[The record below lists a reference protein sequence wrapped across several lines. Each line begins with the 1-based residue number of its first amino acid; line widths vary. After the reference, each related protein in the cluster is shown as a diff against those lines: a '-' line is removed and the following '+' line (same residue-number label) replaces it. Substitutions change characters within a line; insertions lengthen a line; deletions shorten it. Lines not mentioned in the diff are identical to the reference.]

1 MGMCNCKEKK
11 EEEQIEIE
19 PVKKVEEEIQ
29 ESYTAQEYFND
40 LPPEHNNQEININES
55 QIENSQTNENSSC
68 YLYNQRAFQLINQ
81 IRTNPK
87 KYANTIIDNLKYIK
101 LENEKFVFKKKVKV
115 LLTRGEDAF
124 REAATILNNTQPMKE
139 LIKSEELK
147 IPLPNSI
154 LEINNNSSFKQSVI
168 SIQQNNNINLYFRDH
183 IKNPEIGVLLMIV
196 DDTGKNFGKKRNAIL
211 NPNFKKI
218 GIDSKFVEGDFIA
231 HYAFST

>member
-1 MGMCNCKEKK
+1 
-11 EEEQIEIE
+11 
-19 PVKKVEEEIQ
+19 
-29 ESYTAQEYFND
+29 
-40 LPPEHNNQEININES
+40 
-55 QIENSQTNENSSC
+55 
-68 YLYNQRAFQLINQ
+68 
-81 IRTNPK
+81 
-87 KYANTIIDNLKYIK
+87 
-101 LENEKFVFKKKVKV
+101 
-115 LLTRGEDAF
+115 
-124 REAATILNNTQPMKE
+124 MKE